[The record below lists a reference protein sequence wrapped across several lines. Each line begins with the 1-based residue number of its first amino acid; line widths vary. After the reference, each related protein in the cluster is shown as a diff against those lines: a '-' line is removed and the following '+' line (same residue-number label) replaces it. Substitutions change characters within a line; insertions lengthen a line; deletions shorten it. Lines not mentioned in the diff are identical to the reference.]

1 MWQRSRRVMYGKP
14 DYMEEAKQI
23 LTEIAAAITHEVID
37 VLKREG
43 IL

>member
-1 MWQRSRRVMYGKP
+1 MCSRKVMYGKP
-14 DYMEEAKQI
+14 DYMEEAMQI
-23 LTEIAAAITHEVID
+23 LQELAAAITYEIVD

>member
-1 MWQRSRRVMYGKP
+1 MYGKP

-23 LTEIAAAITHEVID
+23 LTELAAAITYEVID

-43 IL
+43 II

>member
-1 MWQRSRRVMYGKP
+1 MYGKP

-23 LTEIAAAITHEVID
+23 LQELAAAITHEIVDI
-37 VLKREG
+37 LKREG